1 MTKDFDARNA
11 DRGRA
16 VPRTCRTCE
25 HYDRRESICKSYDLV
40 IELEEDDCCDWK
52 EASCTG
58 TEDLDARNEK
68 KSRAVCAAM
77 ADAADTGKR
86 ALTER
91 ERQILD
97 MWPRFEDGEPV
108 MPGDKV
114 HYVSTYHDETEI
126 EVESITVMDGFFVLC
141 DDECRSNQ
149 YELGQRVK
157 RPEPEVLDA
166 DGVKIKV
173 GDTVWTLDGLEG
185 VVTKVEDGAAYIA
198 YESDYAQREE
208 AANLT
213 HTRPDS
219 WERLEEDAS
228 KEPCFYFGFDDKLC
242 SDGAGCPAN
251 KSGDCS
257 KLKAA
262 DLIRRA
268 KALAG
273 VEVE

>member
-1 MTKDFDARNA
+1 MA
-11 DRGRA
+11 
-16 VPRTCRTCE
+16 
-25 HYDRRESICKSYDLV
+25 
-40 IELEEDDCCDWK
+40 
-52 EASCTG
+52 EAAS
-58 TEDLDARNEK
+58 
-68 KSRAVCAAM
+68 
-77 ADAADTGKR
+77 TGKR
-86 ALTER
+86 VLTER

-114 HYVSTYHDETEI
+114 HYASTHNVETEI
-126 EVESITVMDGFFVLC
+126 EVESITVMDGLFVLC
-141 DDECRSNQ
+141 DGECRSNQ
-149 YELGQRVK
+149 YEQGQRVK
-157 RPEPEVLDA
+157 RPVQSALDA
-166 DGVKIKV
+166 DGVPIKV

-213 HTRPDS
+213 HTHPDS
-219 WERLEEDAS
+219 WERLEEDSS

-251 KSGDCS
+251 KLGDCS
-257 KLKAA
+257 KSKAA

-268 KALAG
+268 KKLAG